1 MISLFLKVYKKKKLC
16 KVLMEKLIE
25 MNGNPKEK
33 DKNLDIKDYL
43 KDYSS
48 KFMETVKE
56 VEQLKNDNDYK
67 PIDLYGIIV
76 NI

>member
-1 MISLFLKVYKKKKLC
+1 
-16 KVLMEKLIE
+16 MEKFIE

-33 DKNLDIKDYL
+33 DKNLHIKDYL
-43 KDYSS
+43 KDYTS

-56 VEQLKNDNDYK
+56 FEQLKNDNDYK

>member
-1 MISLFLKVYKKKKLC
+1 MESLFLKVYKKKKLC
-16 KVLMEKLIE
+16 KVLMERLIE

>member
-1 MISLFLKVYKKKKLC
+1 MESLFLKVYKKKKLC